1 MFTCIYSTYLY
12 TCAVEN
18 STKQKNKFP
27 FSRRSLFYE
36 SGDKQKLKLTT
47 KPVANG
53 VQKTSVIIILL
64 MYIFYW

>member
-18 STKQKNKFP
+18 SIKQKNKFP

-47 KPVANG
+47 KPVASYG

-64 MYIFYW
+64 M